1 MERTARSAATLTRRL
16 LLLFVSVCLPTRTAI
31 RSSPS
36 GVGAA
41 MDAANSVFFISR
53 NQVGAHCVSVC
64 QLALSPS
71 GGDARG
77 PGSRPV

>member
-1 MERTARSAATLTRRL
+1 MERTARSAATDASPPS
-16 LLLFVSVCLPTRTAI
+16 FVCLCVSPTRTAI

-77 PGSRPV
+77 PGLRPV